1 MTSQSLADR
10 VLTLMFALLA
20 AVVSAYVAV
29 APTGYLHKFLYL
41 SIVLAFALTLRPELF
56 VACSMLA
63 FAVSSVTDAPL
74 LAALPGPIYLPDF
87 VVLLVAA
94 RGALPRD
101 RVPSK
106 RPLAGLPT
114 LFFALWAL
122 IMIIAAVRATNAGVS
137 LPSAIRGDLALIYWP
152 LLYFGFTRIFRERGF
167 DATLFWRVIAVVALG
182 LASWMFIARTLGFQ
196 FNDTGLGEVPT
207 GEGTFVRRNFG
218 FAAAF
223 IVYPTLALVGIAGM
237 AHGGTRNWRWVL
249 VAFVGTLATLTTLIR
264 GEIIGLVL
272 GALVILWLHSRD
284 QRTTAK
290 ARTAIQLGFALAAAI
305 VGLFAVS
312 PNLGGAVVQR
322 VLPFTDQA
330 EGAELN
336 ADYRLKAV
344 ETGFRVANLHPAG
357 LGVLDV
363 TRLDAAGI
371 DRGYLAHSGVAT
383 LLFFAGWPALISAL
397 LAMVSIVW
405 RSYVLPTSAPWIH
418 PAFVGIL
425 IMLGVYSVGA
435 AGLAGEPWVIPVG
448 ALSVAARFTL
458 GLGR

>member
-1 MTSQSLADR
+1 M
-10 VLTLMFALLA
+10 
-20 AVVSAYVAV
+20 
-29 APTGYLHKFLYL
+29 
-41 SIVLAFALTLRPELF
+41 
-56 VACSMLA
+56 
-63 FAVSSVTDAPL
+63 
-74 LAALPGPIYLPDF
+74 
-87 VVLLVAA
+87 
-94 RGALPRD
+94 
-101 RVPSK
+101 
-106 RPLAGLPT
+106 
-114 LFFALWAL
+114 
-122 IMIIAAVRATNAGVS
+122 S

-167 DATLFWRVIAVVALG
+167 DAALFWRVIAVVALG

-223 IVYPTLALVGIAGM
+223 IVYPALALVGIAGM

-249 VAFVGTLATLTTLIR
+249 VAFVGTLATLTTLIK

-272 GALVILWLHSRD
+272 GALVILWLHSRH
-284 QRTTAK
+284 QRTTAR

-322 VLPFTDQA
+322 VLPFTGQA

-336 ADYRLKAV
+336 ADYRWKAV

-371 DRGYLAHSGVAT
+371 DRGYLRPLGRCHAA
-383 LLFFAGWPALISAL
+383 LF
-397 LAMVSIVW
+397 
-405 RSYVLPTSAPWIH
+405 R
-418 PAFVGIL
+418 
-425 IMLGVYSVGA
+425 
-435 AGLAGEPWVIPVG
+435 GLAGADSAHYLRSFP
-448 ALSVAARFTL
+448 
-458 GLGR
+458 